1 MAEIRYSKFDR
12 DLNEKEINE
21 DLFYWIWE
29 RLDQGMIEEKI
40 KKLSKMV
47 AFLLAKEIEKD
58 EDFLQR
64 IIGDLGKHDEGNF
77 SVVKGEDSY

>member
-1 MAEIRYSKFDR
+1 MTEIRYSKFDR

-58 EDFLQR
+58 DDFLQN
-64 IIGDLGKHDEGNF
+64 IIEDLRKHDEGNF
-77 SVVKGEDSY
+77 SVIRKEN

>member
-58 EDFLQR
+58 DDFLQN
-64 IIGDLGKHDEGNF
+64 IIEDLRKHDEGNF
-77 SVVKGEDSY
+77 SVIRKEN